1 MAASRGSG
9 WTGRRSRAEGRL
21 SPQWFR
27 PGRDATVPGMLERGT
42 LRVARYRGAPILLHW
57 SLALGL
63 LAFGGFAFVPGF
75 WLGFTVLI
83 LVHELGHAYLVRRL
97 GFAVEAVVVHGFGGF
112 CSWNGRASRLEHSV
126 IAWGGVIAQA
136 LLLGATFAYVQ
147 LMGPAT
153 SAFGFHLQD
162 AWIRANLWIMAL
174 NLLPVAPLD
183 GAEAWQIFRAMRVES
198 VTFGQVLRRCLPGFG
213 GRRRKLADEPPARG
227 SDKPTSERPP
237 SKPGAAASDG
247 EPSAEAQRA
256 IADALRRISEQARDA
271 RKK

>member
-1 MAASRGSG
+1 
-9 WTGRRSRAEGRL
+9 
-21 SPQWFR
+21 
-27 PGRDATVPGMLERGT
+27 MLERGT

-75 WLGFTVLI
+75 WVGFTGLI
-83 LVHELGHAYLVRRL
+83 LLHELGHAYLVRRL
-97 GFAVEAVVVHGFGGF
+97 GFNVEAVVVHGFGGF
-112 CSWNGRASRLEHSV
+112 CSWHGQATRLEHSV
-126 IAWGGVIAQA
+126 IAWGGVLAQA
-136 LLLGATFAYVQ
+136 LLLLGTLAFVQ
-147 LMGPAT
+147 IVGPPT
-153 SAFGFHLQD
+153 SAFGFHLED
-162 AWIRANLWIMAL
+162 AWVRANLWIMAL

-213 GRRRKLADEPPARG
+213 RRKLKPPPSSSKGDSEPPPSRAESGRG
-227 SDKPTSERPP
+227 PK
-237 SKPGAAASDG
+237 GGGDG

-256 IADALRRISEQARDA
+256 IADALRRISDQARDA

>member
-1 MAASRGSG
+1 MG
-9 WTGRRSRAEGRL
+9 
-21 SPQWFR
+21 
-27 PGRDATVPGMLERGT
+27 
-42 LRVARYRGAPILLHW
+42 RYRGAPILLHW

-97 GFAVEAVVVHGFGGF
+97 GYDVEAVVVHGFGGF

-126 IAWGGVIAQA
+126 IAWGGVVAQA
-136 LLLGATFAYVQ
+136 LLLAGTFAYVQ
-147 LMGPAT
+147 IMGPAT

-213 GRRRKLADEPPARG
+213 GRGRKLEPPPSSHKAA
-227 SDKPTSERPP
+227 SERPP
-237 SKPGAAASDG
+237 SKPDSGAGSRGASDG

-256 IADALRRISEQARDA
+256 IADALRRISEKARDA

>member
-1 MAASRGSG
+1 
-9 WTGRRSRAEGRL
+9 
-21 SPQWFR
+21 
-27 PGRDATVPGMLERGT
+27 MLERGT
-42 LRVARYRGAPILLHW
+42 LRVGRYRGAPILLHW

-75 WLGFTVLI
+75 WVGFTVLI
-83 LVHELGHAYLVRRL
+83 LAHELGHAYLVRRL

-112 CSWNGRASRLEHSV
+112 CRWNGRASRLEHSV
-126 IAWGGVIAQA
+126 IAWGGVLAQA
-136 LLLGATFAYVQ
+136 LLLGGTFAYVQ
-147 LMGPAT
+147 IMGPAT
-153 SAFGFHLQD
+153 SPFGFYLQD

-183 GAEAWQIFRAMRVES
+183 GADAWQIFRAMRVES

-213 GRRRKLADEPPARG
+213 GRRRKLASTPPV
-227 SDKPTSERPP
+227 SSKKPASER
-237 SKPGAAASDG
+237 KPQGADAPGDSPGGVDG

-256 IADALRRISEQARDA
+256 IAEALRRISEQARDA